1 MVLNTNRHRIATA
14 FALRL
19 HSMSKAEAEPSFVL
33 PGVKELTLVKRPE
46 GSRERHSAPFNFR
59 FKVTVC
65 TDSTC
70 EPTSIS
76 ISNGNTL
83 KISKKQNFVLEFSV
97 RHLGDWGRGKCCSWG
112 AQSAPLASPLLAER
126 ETQRIYTRAKVD
138 ERRQR
143 LPWQYWY
150 HLDL

>member
-1 MVLNTNRHRIATA
+1 MLNTNRHRIATA

-112 AQSAPLASPLLAER
+112 PGPRPPWLRHCWQR
-126 ETQRIYTRAKVD
+126 EKPKGFTL
-138 ERRQR
+138 ERRLTR
-143 LPWQYWY
+143 EDKGY
-150 HLDL
+150 HGNIGII